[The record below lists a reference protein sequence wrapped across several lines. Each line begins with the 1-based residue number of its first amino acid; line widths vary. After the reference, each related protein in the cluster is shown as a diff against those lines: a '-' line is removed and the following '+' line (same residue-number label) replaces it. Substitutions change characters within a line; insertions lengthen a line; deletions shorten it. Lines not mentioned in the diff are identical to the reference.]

1 MKAFQFIRAAFAAA
15 VLATAALTLGGAA
28 SFADGHGITGNFTG
42 TNQHT
47 VTGSF
52 EIVKTGDGY
61 TLTLSDDFEL
71 DGAPDP
77 KIAFGK
83 DGYSKGTIFTKLNS
97 LKGKQV
103 YKLPA
108 SINPSDYNEVWV
120 WCEKFDVGLGVAKVK

>member
-1 MKAFQFIRAAFAAA
+1 MKIFQFVRAVFAAAALSLGGTAAFA
-15 VLATAALTLGGAA
+15 G
-28 SFADGHGITGNFTG
+28 GHGIHGSFTG
-42 TNQHT
+42 KNDHT

-52 EIVKTGDGY
+52 EILKTDGGY

-77 KIAFGK
+77 KLAFGK
-83 DGYSKGTIFTKLNS
+83 NGYVKGTIFSKLNK

-108 SINPSDYNEVWV
+108 GINPEDFNEVWV
-120 WCEKFDVGLGVAKVK
+120 WCEKFDVALGVAKVK

>member
-1 MKAFQFIRAAFAAA
+1 MKVFQFFRTAFAA
-15 VLATAALTLGGAA
+15 VLLATAMLSLGGNAA
-28 SFADGHGITGNFTG
+28 LASGHGIHGSFTG
-42 TNQHT
+42 KNDHT

-52 EIVKTGDGY
+52 EILKNDDGY

-77 KIAFGK
+77 KLAFGK
-83 DGYSKGTIFTKLNS
+83 DGYVKGTIFSKLNK

-108 SINPSDYNEVWV
+108 SINPDDYNEV
-120 WCEKFDVGLGVAKVK
+120 

>member
-1 MKAFQFIRAAFAAA
+1 MKIFQFIRAALAAA
-15 VLATAALTLGGAA
+15 ILATAALSLGGNAA
-28 SFADGHGITGNFTG
+28 LAGGHGIHGSFTG
-42 TNQHT
+42 KNDHV

-52 EIVKTGDGY
+52 EIVKTDGGY

-77 KIAFGK
+77 KLGFGK
-83 DGYSKGTIFTKLNS
+83 NGYVKGTIFSKLNK

-108 SINPSDYNEVWV
+108 DVDPSDFNEVWV
-120 WCEKFDVGLGVAKVK
+120 WCEKFDVALGVAKVK

>member
-1 MKAFQFIRAAFAAA
+1 MKASQLIRAVFAVT
-15 VLATAALTLGGAA
+15 VLATATLTLGAAA

-42 TNQHT
+42 TNDHT
-47 VTGSF
+47 VSGSF
-52 EIVKTGDGY
+52 EIVKSDDGY

-83 DGYSKGTIFTKLNS
+83 NGYSKGTIFTKLNK

-108 SINPSDYNEVWV
+108 SINPSDYNEVWI